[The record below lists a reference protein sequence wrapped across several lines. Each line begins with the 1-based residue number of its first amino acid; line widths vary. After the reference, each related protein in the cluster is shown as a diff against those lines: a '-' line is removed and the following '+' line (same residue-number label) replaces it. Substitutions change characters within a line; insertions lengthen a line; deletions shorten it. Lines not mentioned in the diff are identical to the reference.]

1 MYYLRKAKEIRTIIS
16 KLTSYPILWLD
27 TEVADWKTPNPRL
40 SLIQVLAAPNKVY
53 VLDVLNQSDLVQQFI
68 NQIMVNGN
76 IEKIFH
82 NAPFDLR
89 YLGKKRAEN
98 VTCTLKIARKIS
110 LDVLGT
116 PNRKLKTLAAKL
128 GQFQN
133 VDTESQSSDWG
144 KRPLSKK
151 QLKYCKMDVVYLAA
165 VHRHLLELTMQPTT
179 KSTNTSFNGTDVRVA
194 FECPRLFYLG
204 RLFGGKTLFIP
215 ENHPRGIGNN
225 FHELA
230 EDFLKTARREPR
242 FLPLFAPQTL
252 EPEAL
257 GQQMESLLYE
267 LVFYPYL
274 QKADPATAPALYQ
287 VWQGLTGLIARWAQ
301 LLAKNR
307 PYSTPEEL
315 ISKTFIAQ
323 EYKLQHQFTLPNGN
337 LQPVAGT
344 LDSLMQDLERKRRRV
359 IEYKTYTPVD
369 PSAQLAQV
377 ALYSYMVQVKLKTPV
392 DSAVYCVLPEFK
404 EYNYTWEEL
413 EDTVHRLI
421 PHKLQ
426 QMNQWVRW
434 KPGTPDPPPSTTQP
448 NLCHICSQ
456 QEKCQSFFP
465 SVNPIVEKVTTNL
478 TPHSTVEKEIS
489 HPIPTPDA
497 EKIAEQLISAL
508 ESFKIKVEREGVV
521 VGSAFIRVK
530 LKPAPGVKV
539 VSLVN
544 RAEDLQVQL
553 GIVSP
558 PLIAPQPGY
567 VSVDLPRPDRQIAN
581 FEDYIKRENT
591 AQEKTVKIAIGIDL
605 DGKLVEADLADA
617 NTCHFLIEGTTGS
630 GKSEFLRSLL
640 LSLIYRHSPQQLGI
654 VLVDP
659 KRVTFP
665 EFEGMRWLRTP
676 IIKDTD
682 RAMELMEKL
691 VKEVAQR
698 YLLFEGAQCSHIE
711 AYNHKRTQQQQTPL
725 RRIVC
730 IFDEYADF
738 MAEKEVRA
746 VLEQSIKRLGAMAR
760 AARIHLIIATQRPDA
775 KVVTPLIRSNL
786 PGRIALRTA
795 SVADSKII
803 LGGNQEEA
811 AYLLGKGDLLYQVG
825 SQLQRLQSLFASKIK
840 IPS

>member
-1 MYYLRKAKEIRTIIS
+1 MSYLTKAKEIRTIINQ
-16 KLTSYPILWLD
+16 LISYPVLWLD
-27 TEVADWKTPNPRL
+27 TEVADSKTPNPRL
-40 SLIQVLAAPNKVY
+40 SLIQVLAAPDKVY
-53 VLDVLNQSDLVQQFI
+53 VFDVLNQSDLVQHFI

-89 YLGKKRAEN
+89 YLGKERAEN
-98 VTCTLKIARKIS
+98 VTCTLKLARKIS
-110 LDVLGT
+110 LDILDV

-128 GQFQN
+128 GFEN

-144 KRPLSKK
+144 RRPLSKK
-151 QLKYCKMDVVYLAA
+151 QLQYSKMDVVYLAA

-179 KSTNTSFNGTDVRVA
+179 KSNNTSFNGTDVRIA

-204 RLFGGKTLFIP
+204 HLFGGKTLFIP

-225 FHELA
+225 FHKIGS
-230 EDFLKTARREPR
+230 DFLKTAGREPR

-301 LLAKNR
+301 LLAQNR
-307 PYSTPEEL
+307 PYSTPEKL

-323 EYKLQHQFTLPNGN
+323 EDKLQHQFTLPNGN
-337 LQPVAGT
+337 LQPVGGT
-344 LDSLMQDLERKRRRV
+344 LDSLMQDLERKRLRV

-377 ALYSYMVQVKLKTPV
+377 ALYSYMVREKLKTPV

-413 EDTVHRLI
+413 EDTVHELI

-434 KPGTPDPPPSTTQP
+434 KPGDPKPPPSTTQP
-448 NLCHICSQ
+448 HLCHICPQ
-456 QEKCQSFFP
+456 QEKCQSFFS
-465 SVNPIVEKVTTNL
+465 SVNPIVEKENT
-478 TPHSTVEKEIS
+478 HS
-489 HPIPTPDA
+489 TPDA
-497 EKIAEQLISAL
+497 ERMAEQLISAL
-508 ESFKIKVEREGVV
+508 KSFKIGVDYLGAA

-530 LKPAPGVKV
+530 LKPHPGVKV
-539 VSLVN
+539 VSLVH

-581 FEDYIKRENT
+581 FDDYIKGENT

-617 NTCHFLIEGTTGS
+617 NTCHFLIGGTTGS

-640 LSLIYRHSPQQLGI
+640 LSLIRRHSPQQLGI

-665 EFEGMRWLRTP
+665 EFEGMGWLRTP
-676 IIKDTD
+676 IIKDSD

-691 VKEVAQR
+691 VREVAKR
-698 YLLFEGAQCSHIE
+698 YLLFEGAKCSHLE
-711 AYNHKRTQQQQTPL
+711 AYNHKRTQQQQPPL

-760 AARIHLIIATQRPDA
+760 AAGIHLIIATQRPDA

-811 AYLLGKGDLLYQVG
+811 AYLLGKGDLFYQVG
-825 SQLQRLQSLFASKIK
+825 SQLQRLQSLFASSIQ
-840 IPS
+840 ITS

>member
-1 MYYLRKAKEIRTIIS
+1 
-16 KLTSYPILWLD
+16 
-27 TEVADWKTPNPRL
+27 
-40 SLIQVLAAPNKVY
+40 
-53 VLDVLNQSDLVQQFI
+53 
-68 NQIMVNGN
+68 
-76 IEKIFH
+76 
-82 NAPFDLR
+82 
-89 YLGKKRAEN
+89 
-98 VTCTLKIARKIS
+98 
-110 LDVLGT
+110 
-116 PNRKLKTLAAKL
+116 
-128 GQFQN
+128 
-133 VDTESQSSDWG
+133 
-144 KRPLSKK
+144 
-151 QLKYCKMDVVYLAA
+151 
-165 VHRHLLELTMQPTT
+165 
-179 KSTNTSFNGTDVRVA
+179 
-194 FECPRLFYLG
+194 
-204 RLFGGKTLFIP
+204 
-215 ENHPRGIGNN
+215 
-225 FHELA
+225 
-230 EDFLKTARREPR
+230 
-242 FLPLFAPQTL
+242 
-252 EPEAL
+252 
-257 GQQMESLLYE
+257 MESLLYE

-307 PYSTPEEL
+307 PYSTPSEL

-337 LQPVAGT
+337 LQPVEGI
-344 LDSLMQDLERKRRRV
+344 LDSLMQDLERKRLRV

-377 ALYSYMVQVKLKTPV
+377 ALYSYMVQVKFKTPV

-404 EYNYTWEEL
+404 EYNYTWEQL
-413 EDTVHRLI
+413 EDTVYGLI

-434 KPGTPDPPPSTTQP
+434 KPGTPEPPPSTTQP
-448 NLCHICSQ
+448 HLCHICSQ
-456 QEKCQSFFP
+456 QEKCQNFFP
-465 SVNPIVEKVTTNL
+465 SVNPIVEKENT
-478 TPHSTVEKEIS
+478 HS
-489 HPIPTPDA
+489 TPDA
-497 EKIAEQLISAL
+497 ERMAEQLISAL
-508 ESFKIKVEREGVV
+508 KSFKIGVDYLGAA

-553 GIVSP
+553 GIISP

-581 FEDYIKRENT
+581 FEDYIKGEDT

-605 DGKLVEADLADA
+605 DGKLVEADLADP
-617 NTCHFLIEGTTGS
+617 NTCHFLIGGTTGS

-640 LSLIYRHSPQQLGI
+640 LSLIRRHSPQQLGI

-665 EFEGMRWLRTP
+665 EFEGMAWLRTP
-676 IIKDTD
+676 IIKDSD
-682 RAMELMEKL
+682 RAMELMETL
-691 VKEVAQR
+691 VKEVARR
-698 YLLFEGAQCSHIE
+698 YLLFEGAKCSHLE
-711 AYNHKRTQQQQTPL
+711 AYNHKRTQQQQPPL

-746 VLEQSIKRLGAMAR
+746 VLEQSIKKLGAMAR
-760 AARIHLIIATQRPDA
+760 AAGIHLIIATQRPDA

-825 SQLQRLQSLFASKIK
+825 SQLQRLQSLFASPRAKAQRRK
-840 IPS
+840 VSMVPKPCP